1 MDGVL
6 RKCSLVAVLGLFCT
20 LPLAAVEPD
29 LDLRAAETIYRK
41 DGPEVAL
48 PKFEKLAERF
58 KVEKRIEDE
67 ATALHF
73 VGECYWR
80 LGNFDDARGYL
91 DVALAMRRKLD
102 DHLGEGKTLNVL
114 GLLEWD
120 IGSYDQAIAL
130 FRDAS
135 AIAHEIG
142 DRKLEGATLN
152 NLSLVY
158 DELGDYGTS
167 LAQYKRVL
175 DIYRGNDFPRGE
187 GDTYSN
193 IGGVYLLLGQY
204 RTALDYYQ
212 KSLTISR
219 QLDSKLT
226 LGLDHG
232 NIGLAYLGLGEV
244 DTAITHLD
252 QAIELAVETGLHY
265 DAAIWQRGKG
275 NAFIRKGRYEVGL
288 QYHRMALATY
298 EEIGAQAEL
307 LGALH
312 DMGQLHLSLGDPT
325 SAEQYFRQAIEIA
338 REIGHARGITLN
350 LIALGNLYL
359 RREQYEESTGLFS
372 QARRRATQSGER
384 PQLAESLLGLAHAY
398 AAQRRFK
405 DSIAVSREAL
415 AIARETGARQQE
427 AEALFTL
434 ADVERQMGRLN
445 RALESF
451 ADAESIL
458 NDTGDPDLLW
468 QIHFGRAKTLEALGD
483 KNDAIESLKKSVR
496 LIEGVRSRLREERFR
511 TGYLQDKHQVY
522 VELVRLQLEMDLTEE
537 AFSTAERLRARSYAE
552 QFEKTGLP
560 ILSQNEQQRENELRE
575 RIRQLQ
581 RAIIEEEGQPERR
594 QAAVQTF
601 SSELMLAERAYQAFL
616 DEHSRS
622 SSVGG
627 TGAPIPSSTEVREQL
642 LHNEVLLEY
651 VVGEDEIMIFALSSE
666 KLIAM
671 IERIRQV
678 DIQSRIELLRDL
690 ISRPDDDRWL
700 KPAQSIAAVLIAPL
714 KRAGMLKGVTNI
726 YIVPHGILN
735 YLPFS
740 LLPVNESD
748 RQRLLLED
756 YTLAYLTTAV
766 AFADDGKTKQG
777 PVTLLAMAP
786 ASSRLRYAADEARSI
801 NALFEPNSRL
811 LIGDDATE
819 SQFKDLAD
827 EFRILHLATHSNFNK
842 LNPMF
847 SSLQLEP
854 DAENDG
860 RLEVHEIL
868 RLELDADLVTL
879 SACDTALGTGYF
891 AAVPAGDE
899 FVGLTRAFLSVGSD
913 SVMATLWEVDDRSS
927 VQFMQQFYKRLGD
940 PGASKDKS
948 VALMLAQRQLRSTK
962 GYEHPYYWAP
972 FVLIGKMS
980 KSRPAQAPAPEAI
993 L

>member
-6 RKCSLVAVLGLFCT
+6 RKSSLLAVLGLFCT
-20 LPLAAVEPD
+20 FPQAAVEPD
-29 LDLRAAETIYRK
+29 SALKAAETIYRQ

-48 PKFEKLAERF
+48 PKFEQLAERF
-58 KVEKRIEDE
+58 KVEKRRQDE

-73 VGECYWR
+73 VGECHWR
-80 LGNFDDARGYL
+80 LGNFDDSRAHL
-91 DVALAMRRKLD
+91 DIALTMRRELD
-102 DHLGEGKTLNVL
+102 DRLGEGKTLNVL

-120 IGSYDQAIAL
+120 IGSYDPAIAL

-135 AIAHEIG
+135 SIAHEIG

-167 LAQYKRVL
+167 LAQYERVL
-175 DIYRGNDFPRGE
+175 DIYRGIDFPRGE

-204 RTALDYYQ
+204 RTALDYYE
-212 KSLTISR
+212 KSFAISR

-226 LGLDHG
+226 LGLDYG

-244 DTAITHLD
+244 DTAIAHFD

-275 NAFIRKGRYEVGL
+275 NAFIRKGRYNDGL
-288 QYHRMALATY
+288 KHHRTALATY
-298 EEIGAQAEL
+298 EDIGAKAEL

-312 DMGQLHLSLGDPT
+312 DMGQLHMSLGDPT
-325 SAEQYFRQAIEIA
+325 SAEQYFRQAIELA

-359 RREQYEESTGLFS
+359 RREQYDESTSLFS
-372 QARRRATQSGER
+372 QARHRAAQSGEQ
-384 PQLAESLLGLAHAY
+384 PQLAESLLGLAFVHQS
-398 AAQRRFK
+398 QRRFVEAL
-405 DSIAVSREAL
+405 DATHAAL
-415 AIARETGARQQE
+415 AIARDIGARQLE
-427 AEALFTL
+427 AEALYTL
-434 ADVERQMGRLN
+434 ADVARQTGRLEK
-445 RALESF
+445 ALESF
-451 ADAESIL
+451 AEAETIL

-468 QIHFGRAKTLEALGD
+468 QIHFGRANTLEALGD
-483 KNDAIESLKKSVR
+483 KIGAIESLKKSVR

-522 VELVRLQLEMDLTEE
+522 VELVRLQLEMDMTEE

-560 ILSQNEQQRENELRE
+560 LLSEDEQLRENELRE

-581 RAIIEEEGQPERR
+581 RAIVEEDAQPKRR

-616 DEHSRS
+616 DEHTQASPLRAI
-622 SSVGG
+622 V
-627 TGAPIPSSTEVREQL
+627 APLASSTEVRKQL
-642 LHNEVLLEY
+642 LRNEVLLEY
-651 VVGEDEIMIFALSSE
+651 VVGEDEIMIFALSGE

-671 IERIRQV
+671 IERVRQV
-678 DIQSRIELLRDL
+678 DIQSRIELLRDF
-690 ISRPDDDRWL
+690 IRQPGNDRWL

-714 KRAGMLKGVTNI
+714 ERAGVLEGVTHI
-726 YIVPHGILN
+726 YVVPHGILN

-740 LLPVNESD
+740 MLPVHVSD

-756 YTLAYLTTAV
+756 HTLAYLPTAV
-766 AFADDGKTKQG
+766 ALTERREAKRG
-777 PVTLLAMAP
+777 PVSLLAVAP
-786 ASSRLRYAADEARSI
+786 ARSRLRYAPDEARSI
-801 NALFEPNSRL
+801 NAFFEPNSRL

-819 SQFKDLAD
+819 SNFKDLAD
-827 EFRILHLATHSNFNK
+827 DFQLLHLATHSDFNK

-854 DAENDG
+854 DDANDG
-860 RLEVHEIL
+860 RLEVHEVL
-868 RLELDADLVTL
+868 RLNLDADLVTL

-891 AAVPAGDE
+891 TTVPAGDE

-927 VQFMQQFYKRLGD
+927 VHLMKQFYKRLGD

-948 VALMLAQRQLRSTK
+948 AALMLAQQQLRSTK
-962 GYEHPYYWAP
+962 AYEHPYYWAP

-980 KSRPAQAPAPEAI
+980 KALDARAQVLEAT